1 MASKVLVGGISPEG
15 EQILNTYLKH
25 FLPDATIEP
34 LKSVGIKGTM
44 KTKAVR
50 ADVIMVILDES
61 LWDACTGYVDDV
73 LCMDK
78 VFKYLNDDGLTQYLI
93 SRFGKLDGSIET
105 EPILESSL
113 SNYRTV
119 DDDDSS
125 SMIVTTSNDS
135 VEDNSAKD
143 AKIAT
148 LQDKLAQ
155 SEMLVKNLTA
165 QLEDSQNASDIAP
178 FIEKIKDLE
187 QTIAEKDAELQQ
199 HESHSFEASDK
210 LEKADQVLKE
220 RNDLKAEIK
229 QLKEDCADL
238 DFKRQKAVEEKE
250 SMQKEFDTLQS
261 EVSDLRET
269 RDKLEEVTASLQE
282 MTERCAALESSNSD
296 VGVLQSKIEEQKAVI
311 SDFDTIKRELAE
323 KELAIQNL
331 QVDLDTKTKKVEDI
345 TKKLNDLSSLID
357 EKDDEL
363 QKKQEEID
371 NLIEEKKN
379 SEEQLYEQITSLKNE
394 LSELTIALEKK
405 SNEIAD
411 LEREKNDTNDTLTKL
426 QDEVDTLGGKD
437 SEISELQ
444 SVLAESKKT
453 VKDLQNTINELNNT
467 IATQEGTIAAYEKRD
482 EIIKADKAK
491 STQALTQALKEN
503 EELTTTIEEGKE
515 KISVLEVE
523 VSDLRKQLSD
533 MDDANSD
540 ALANKD
546 AELEVLQN
554 DKKKLENEVSKLRE
568 SLIETKGDSDTIDQ
582 LNNNL
587 LEERRKNA
595 RISAEL
601 EVLRSSSEMLSNSD
615 NLVEINKL
623 KKEIEELKSELDNK
637 ENQVSDV
644 SDEDLQALRQKCA
657 DLEIELVEKTDL
669 VNEYQNGIFGQLANV
684 ALPKVAYD
692 IKVIVPDKLTSK
704 CIVTASGS
712 VESNLA
718 LYQNLKRTCTTVNN
732 KSYLIVDLVTDTSI
746 DMAFGITN
754 IQSPV
759 KWLTGEQPYQAFLAD
774 TKFNNVKVLSTGLAY
789 MNDLSLLSVDWV
801 QRINELQNQFDTVI
815 FNVGCLNNFV
825 AKILFGSF
833 TKIMSGHIIVKATPI
848 NLRTVILTLTGY
860 NDKRSLSNVIVS
872 CVNFDTTS
880 SKPLYQKLVSK
891 CQAQILK
898 DADILRF

>member
-1 MASKVLVGGISPEG
+1 MASKVLVGGVSPEG

-44 KTKAVR
+44 KTKAIR

-73 LCMDK
+73 LQMNK

-93 SRFGKLDGSIET
+93 SRFGKLDGSVES
-105 EPILESSL
+105 EPIQESSL

-119 DDDDSS
+119 EEDDSS
-125 SMIVTTSNDS
+125 SMIVASNDDS
-135 VEDNSAKD
+135 SEDTSASD
-143 AKIAT
+143 ARIAA

-199 HESHSFEASDK
+199 HESHSYEASGK

-229 QLKEDCADL
+229 QLKEDCADR
-238 DFKRQKAVEEKE
+238 DFKLQKAVEEKDAV
-250 SMQKEFDTLQS
+250 QKEFDILQD
-261 EVSDLRET
+261 EVKDLRET
-269 RDKLEEVTASLQE
+269 RDKLEEVTASLAE
-282 MTERCAALESSNSD
+282 MTERCAALESANSD
-296 VGVLQSKIEEQKAVI
+296 AGVLQSKIEEQKAVI
-311 SDFDTIKRELAE
+311 SDLDTVKKDLSQ
-323 KELAIQNL
+323 KELDIQNL
-331 QVDLDTKTKKVEDI
+331 QVDLDAKTRKVEEL

-357 EKDDEL
+357 EKEEEL
-363 QKKQEEID
+363 QKKQDELD
-371 NLIEEKKN
+371 ALAEEKKN
-379 SEEQLYEQITSLKNE
+379 TEEELYGKISSLNEQI
-394 LSELTIALEKK
+394 SELTLALEKK

-411 LEREKNDTNDTLTKL
+411 LEKEKNDTNDTLSKL

-444 SVLAESKKT
+444 SILAESKKA
-453 VKDLQNTINELNNT
+453 VKDLQNTINELNDT
-467 IATQEGTIAAYEKRD
+467 IASQEGKISAYEKRD
-482 EIIKADKAK
+482 ELLKADKDK
-491 STQALTQALKEN
+491 STQALTDALKEN
-503 EELTTTIEEGKE
+503 EELTTAVEEGKE
-515 KISVLEVE
+515 KISELETQVG
-523 VSDLRKQLSD
+523 DLQKQIEDLG
-533 MDDANSD
+533 DANND
-540 ALANKD
+540 ALASKD
-546 AELEVLQN
+546 TELENLQN
-554 DKKKLENEVSKLRE
+554 TNKKLENEVSKLRE
-568 SLIETKGDSDTIDQ
+568 SLVETKGDSATIDQ
-582 LNNNL
+582 LNNDL

-601 EVLRSSSEMLSNSD
+601 EVLRSGSEMLSDSD

-623 KKEIEELKSELDNK
+623 KKEIDELKAELNNK
-637 ENQVSDV
+637 ENQGADV

-657 DLEIELVEKTDL
+657 DLEMELVEKTDL
-669 VNEYQNGIFGQLANV
+669 VDEYQNGIFGQLANV

-692 IKVIVPDKLTSK
+692 IKVIMPEKLTSK

-754 IQSPV
+754 IQSPI

-789 MNDLSLLSVDWV
+789 MNDLSLLSIDWV

-860 NDKRSLSNVIVS
+860 NDKRSLGNVIVS

>member
-269 RDKLEEVTASLQE
+269 RDKLEEVTA
-282 MTERCAALESSNSD
+282 
-296 VGVLQSKIEEQKAVI
+296 
-311 SDFDTIKRELAE
+311 
-323 KELAIQNL
+323 
-331 QVDLDTKTKKVEDI
+331 
-345 TKKLNDLSSLID
+345 
-357 EKDDEL
+357 
-363 QKKQEEID
+363 
-371 NLIEEKKN
+371 
-379 SEEQLYEQITSLKNE
+379 
-394 LSELTIALEKK
+394 
-405 SNEIAD
+405 
-411 LEREKNDTNDTLTKL
+411 
-426 QDEVDTLGGKD
+426 
-437 SEISELQ
+437 
-444 SVLAESKKT
+444 
-453 VKDLQNTINELNNT
+453 
-467 IATQEGTIAAYEKRD
+467 
-482 EIIKADKAK
+482 
-491 STQALTQALKEN
+491 
-503 EELTTTIEEGKE
+503 
-515 KISVLEVE
+515 
-523 VSDLRKQLSD
+523 VSYTHLR
-533 MDDANSD
+533 AH
-540 ALANKD
+540 
-546 AELEVLQN
+546 
-554 DKKKLENEVSKLRE
+554 
-568 SLIETKGDSDTIDQ
+568 ET
-582 LNNNL
+582 
-587 LEERRKNA
+587 
-595 RISAEL
+595 
-601 EVLRSSSEMLSNSD
+601 
-615 NLVEINKL
+615 
-623 KKEIEELKSELDNK
+623 
-637 ENQVSDV
+637 
-644 SDEDLQALRQKCA
+644 
-657 DLEIELVEKTDL
+657 
-669 VNEYQNGIFGQLANV
+669 
-684 ALPKVAYD
+684 
-692 IKVIVPDKLTSK
+692 
-704 CIVTASGS
+704 
-712 VESNLA
+712 
-718 LYQNLKRTCTTVNN
+718 
-732 KSYLIVDLVTDTSI
+732 
-746 DMAFGITN
+746 
-754 IQSPV
+754 
-759 KWLTGEQPYQAFLAD
+759 
-774 TKFNNVKVLSTGLAY
+774 
-789 MNDLSLLSVDWV
+789 
-801 QRINELQNQFDTVI
+801 
-815 FNVGCLNNFV
+815 
-825 AKILFGSF
+825 
-833 TKIMSGHIIVKATPI
+833 
-848 NLRTVILTLTGY
+848 
-860 NDKRSLSNVIVS
+860 
-872 CVNFDTTS
+872 
-880 SKPLYQKLVSK
+880 
-891 CQAQILK
+891 
-898 DADILRF
+898 